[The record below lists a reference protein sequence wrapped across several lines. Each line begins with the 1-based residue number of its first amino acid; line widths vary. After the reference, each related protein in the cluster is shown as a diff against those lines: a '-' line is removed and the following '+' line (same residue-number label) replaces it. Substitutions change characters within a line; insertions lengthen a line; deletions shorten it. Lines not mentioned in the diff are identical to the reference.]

1 MQRRNTLKTTSKKK
15 CVFVPMGK
23 GTAHKRATLALKKNK
38 VSEEK
43 AEKIKKDKEKRLKEW
58 KSWF

>member
-1 MQRRNTLKTTSKKK
+1 MKTTSKKK

-23 GTAHKRATLALKKNK
+23 GTAHKRASLALKKNK